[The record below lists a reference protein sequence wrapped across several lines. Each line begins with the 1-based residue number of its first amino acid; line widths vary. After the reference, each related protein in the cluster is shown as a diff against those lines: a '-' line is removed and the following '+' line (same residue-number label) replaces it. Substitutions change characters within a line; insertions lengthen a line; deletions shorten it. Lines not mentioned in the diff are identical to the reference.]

1 MAHEKQYSQLWN
13 STCHWW
19 MEILHYYIF
28 FFASSTQEI
37 SNLKCQSFFS
47 FFKHMFKT
55 HSNEH
60 NQFDMITRRY
70 KTKEV
75 LFCSKI
81 QNILASELIH
91 CIKRFH
97 IRSCNFE
104 IMKLTLQ
111 KLFKKLNKF
120 AVKCTLSW
128 SPKTKW
134 SKKWEHTQFS
144 IWNKESCLEARKIYH
159 W

>member
-1 MAHEKQYSQLWN
+1 MKQHLSLMN
-13 STCHWW
+13 GN
-19 MEILHYYIF
+19 IALLYIF
-28 FFASSTQEI
+28 FLHPPHRKNLI
-37 SNLKCQSFFS
+37 SNAKVFFLS
-47 FFKHMFKT
+47 SNTCSK

-75 LFCSKI
+75 LFRSKI

-111 KLFKKLNKF
+111 KLFKKFNKF
-120 AVKCTLSW
+120 AVKCTLSC

-144 IWNKESCLEARKIYH
+144 I
-159 W
+159 

>member
-1 MAHEKQYSQLWN
+1 MKQHLSLMN
-13 STCHWW
+13 GN
-19 MEILHYYIF
+19 IALLFFF

-37 SNLKCQSFFS
+37 SNLKCQSFFFS

-75 LFCSKI
+75 LFRSKI

-120 AVKCTLSW
+120 AVKCTLSC
-128 SPKTKW
+128 SPK
-134 SKKWEHTQFS
+134 
-144 IWNKESCLEARKIYH
+144 NKMEQEMGAYPVFNLKQRKLP
-159 W
+159 

>member
-1 MAHEKQYSQLWN
+1 MKNNIHNYETAPVIDEWKYC
-13 STCHWW
+13 T
-19 MEILHYYIF
+19 IIYF

-75 LFCSKI
+75 LFRSKI

>member
-1 MAHEKQYSQLWN
+1 MKNNIHNYETAPVIDEWKYC
-13 STCHWW
+13 T
-19 MEILHYYIF
+19 IIFF

-75 LFCSKI
+75 LSSSKI

-111 KLFKKLNKF
+111 KLFKKTQQICCKMHPILLTENKMEQEMRAYPVF
-120 AVKCTLSW
+120 NLK
-128 SPKTKW
+128 
-134 SKKWEHTQFS
+134 Q
-144 IWNKESCLEARKIYH
+144 RKLP
-159 W
+159 

>member
-1 MAHEKQYSQLWN
+1 MKNNIHNYETAPVIDEWKYC
-13 STCHWW
+13 T
-19 MEILHYYIF
+19 IIF
-28 FFASSTQEI
+28 FFLHPPHRKYLI
-37 SNLKCQSFFS
+37 SNAKVFFS

-75 LFCSKI
+75 LSSSKI

-120 AVKCTLSW
+120 AVKCTLSC

-144 IWNKESCLEARKIYH
+144 I
-159 W
+159 